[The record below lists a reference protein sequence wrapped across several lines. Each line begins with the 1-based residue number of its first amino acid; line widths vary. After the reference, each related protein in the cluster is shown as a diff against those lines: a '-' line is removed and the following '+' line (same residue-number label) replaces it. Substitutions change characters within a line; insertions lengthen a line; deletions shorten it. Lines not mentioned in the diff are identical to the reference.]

1 MRKFFGLKN
10 SDAGKGLRLEPS
22 LRPAAA
28 NRGRAAAGA
37 PADDFDLSDEGPLAP
52 ARPSAGRK
60 ARTRRQ
66 LGGLRASTVA
76 GAAFGAVMVAIG
88 VNAVA
93 LQRDRHPAPWFDKAP
108 KAQEPAAQQSA
119 PRPEAAL
126 PAPQRPAP
134 QSAAVEPPP
143 AAPALKPK
151 APERPRDTTASVDRK
166 PKDPVGDLL
175 KAGKTP
181 SASPEPSPAVAAI
194 QRTLARLGYAVTIDG
209 MIGPATQRAIAQF
222 EHDHRLPVKGQ
233 LTARL
238 FQEITAASKH

>member
-1 MRKFFGLKN
+1 MRNPFASN
-10 SDAGKGLRLEPS
+10 ARDTGKRPQLEPS
-22 LRPAAA
+22 LHPAAA
-28 NRGRAAAGA
+28 NRGRAAAAA
-37 PADDFDLSDEGPLAP
+37 PADDFDFADEGPLAP
-52 ARPSAGRK
+52 ARPTADRK
-60 ARTRRQ
+60 ARARRR
-66 LGGLRASTVA
+66 LGPLRASAVA
-76 GAAFGAVMVAIG
+76 GAAFGALMVAIG

-93 LQRDRHPAPWFDKAP
+93 LQRDRHPSPWFDKAP
-108 KAQEPAAQQSA
+108 PAPQPAAQQSA
-119 PRPEAAL
+119 APPEPAL
-126 PAPQRPAP
+126 PAPARPAP
-134 QSAAVEPPP
+134 QSAALEPPP

-181 SASPEPSPAVAAI
+181 AASPEPSPAVVAI
-194 QRTLARLGYAVTIDG
+194 QRTLVKLGYAVTIDG
-209 MIGPATQRAIAQF
+209 LIGPATQRAIARF